1 MGEDGKEET
10 SSSSSMSPNTE
21 KAATRSPLDDTAADV
36 EMLDELGMVDK
47 EAERE
52 SEAVAE
58 AEVK

>member
-1 MGEDGKEET
+1 
-10 SSSSSMSPNTE
+10 MSPNTE

-47 EAERE
+47 EAGRE

>member
-1 MGEDGKEET
+1 
-10 SSSSSMSPNTE
+10 MSPNTE
-21 KAATRSPLDDTAADV
+21 KAVTRSPLDDTAADV